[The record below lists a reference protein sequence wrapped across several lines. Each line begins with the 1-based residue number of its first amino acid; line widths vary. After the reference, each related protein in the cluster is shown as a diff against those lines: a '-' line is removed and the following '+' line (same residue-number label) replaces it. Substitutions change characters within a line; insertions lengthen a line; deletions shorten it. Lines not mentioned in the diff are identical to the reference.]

1 MNNISLT
8 IFGSRTFFNL
18 IKEIDFEY
26 NIFFENDKIPKNKEH
41 LNIKIIFPQNLKLSV
56 LNDLLGE
63 NLPSVLLLDNNNYIL
78 KNKINLLSFHVVL
91 YFPIEIFSF
100 KEILKVLYTKYHFL
114 KKSNIIINHYNI
126 DSNQKIIFKNNIKAK
141 LTEKE
146 LKLILTLNDENGLDK
161 SLLLKKVWNYN
172 SNLDSHAFESHLHRL
187 RKKIEKFFNDKNFI
201 VEKDSL
207 YFLKK

>member
-1 MNNISLT
+1 LT
-8 IFGSRTFFNL
+8 
-18 IKEIDFEY
+18 
-26 NIFFENDKIPKNKEH
+26 
-41 LNIKIIFPQNLKLSV
+41 
-56 LNDLLGE
+56 DLLGE
-63 NLPSVLLLDNNNYIL
+63 NVPSILLLDNNNYIL

>member
-41 LNIKIIFPQNLKLSV
+41 LNIKIIFPQNLKSSV
-56 LNDLLGE
+56 LTDLLGE
-63 NLPSVLLLDNNNYIL
+63 NVPSILLLDNNNYIL

-126 DSNQKIIFKNNIKAK
+126 DSNQKIIFKNNIKVK

>member
-41 LNIKIIFPQNLKLSV
+41 LNIKIIFPQNLKSSV
-56 LNDLLGE
+56 LTDLLGE
-63 NLPSVLLLDNNNYIL
+63 NVPSILLLDNNNYIL